1 MAISSTKDKTSAEEA
16 FLQTFG
22 DIIDKG
28 AAKMNSEQLSESEK
42 KFNAVIDRAAP
53 ARKRRRET
61 A

>member
-1 MAISSTKDKTSAEEA
+1 MAVSRVTEKSAEDA
-16 FLQTFG
+16 FLETMG
-22 DIIDKG
+22 KIIDQG
-28 AAKMNSEQLSESEK
+28 AAKMNREQLCESEK